1 MFSACCIWSENEA
14 AIPRELIVDR
24 PLVNEWQQRG
34 INISVQYLNLTWSRK
49 QKLWAF
55 KKFWVSTAFY
65 CIELNFHGQNLLEE
79 DQFEYLCL
87 IFWTISRGAARLQH
101 SWGDQRSQLVQVAD
115 GGWRHVPQQL
125 PRRQDAAGAGQAAHL
140 RRLHVLLPV
149 AGSDDVSVKKPPTAS
164 PSSSWWSQNRTHS
177 EIARVFPTK
186 DNLKIRNNFFFKCR
200 CYKCP
205 SFLVK
210 IVPIFCP
217 MFIPRTSN

>member
-1 MFSACCIWSENEA
+1 MVRICWKRIRLSIYVLFF
-14 AIPRELIVDR
+14 L
-24 PLVNEWQQRG
+24 
-34 INISVQYLNLTWSRK
+34 
-49 QKLWAF
+49 
-55 KKFWVSTAFY
+55 
-65 CIELNFHGQNLLEE
+65 
-79 DQFEYLCL
+79 
-87 IFWTISRGAARLQH
+87 TISRRAARLQH

-164 PSSSWWSQNRTHS
+164 PSSCWWSQNRTHWG
-177 EIARVFPTK
+177 IARVFPTK

-205 SFLVK
+205 FFGQDSSRFFVQCSFLE
-210 IVPIFCP
+210 
-217 MFIPRTSN
+217 PRTNYYP